1 MLEERP
7 IVPTKETVLPDAIE
21 LLKTR
26 RSVKPREMNGPGP
39 SPAELETIL
48 TIGARVPDHG
58 KLTPWRFIVFEGDA
72 RLRAGEII
80 ADVFVQQNPNATPA
94 EIDAEKRRL
103 MDAPL
108 VIGVVSFTRP
118 HPKVP
123 PWEQQLSAGAS
134 AMNIVTAATALGYG
148 ANWLTGWFAFDRGVL
163 DRFGLKADEK
173 LAGFIHIGTPSK
185 PSEDRP
191 RPALADIVTRF

>member
-1 MLEERP
+1 M
-7 IVPTKETVLPDAIE
+7 PDAIE

-26 RSVKPREMNGPGP
+26 RSVKPREMSGPGP

-58 KLTPWRFIVFEGDA
+58 KLAPWRFIVFEGDG

-80 ADVFVQQNPNATPA
+80 ARVFAQKNPQATEA
-94 EIDAEKRRL
+94 ELGVERKRL
-103 MDAPL
+103 TDAPL
-108 VIGVVSFTRP
+108 VIGIVSTTKP

-123 PWEQQLSAGAS
+123 AFEQELSAGAS

-148 ANWLTGWFAFDRGVL
+148 AAWLTGWFSTDRDVL
-163 DRFGLKADEK
+163 DGFGLQPYEK
-173 LAGFIHIGTPSK
+173 LVGLIHIGTPVK
-185 PSEDRP
+185 PNEDRP
-191 RPALADIVTRF
+191 RPALSNIVTRF

>member
-1 MLEERP
+1 MPDDL
-7 IVPTKETVLPDAIE
+7 VTHDHGLAVPDALE
-21 LLKTR
+21 LLKIR
-26 RSVKPREMNGPGP
+26 RSVKPREMSGPGP
-39 SPAELETIL
+39 SPAEIETIL

-72 RLRAGEII
+72 RVRAGEVI
-80 ADVFVQQNPNATPA
+80 AQVFARKNLAASPA
-94 EIDAEKRRL
+94 EIEIEKRRL

-108 VIGVVSFTRP
+108 VIAVVSFTKP

-148 ANWLTGWFAFDRGVL
+148 ANWLTGWFAFDRDVL
-163 DRFGLKADEK
+163 DELGLKADERI
-173 LAGFIHIGTPSK
+173 AGFIHIGTPSK

-191 RPALADIVTRF
+191 RPALEDIVTRF